1 MIIDNKEVSEEFIKQ
16 LMLKMGKE
24 QEEEN
29 LNMLKE
35 KLLSINV
42 PEIDLTY
49 SEKMIKCLEY
59 DVFDCFNIYG
69 IRYYDLEEIQQN
81 SDIQLTDDII
91 SKDKDR
97 IVEFLVNIRDIVKR
111 FKDYKIQEVK
121 TINIEVEEVKEILC

>member
-29 LNMLKE
+29 LNILKE
-35 KLLSINV
+35 KLSSITI
-42 PEIDLTY
+42 PAIELIH
-49 SEKMIKCLEY
+49 SEKMLKCLEY

-91 SKDKDR
+91 SRDKDR
-97 IVEFLVNIRDIVKR
+97 IINFLLNIRDVVKI
-111 FKDYKIQEVK
+111 FNDYKIQEVK
-121 TINIEVEEVKEILC
+121 PINIEVEEVKEILW

>member
-29 LNMLKE
+29 LNILKE
-35 KLLSINV
+35 KLSSITI
-42 PEIDLTY
+42 PTIDLIH

-91 SKDKDR
+91 SRDKDR
-97 IVEFLVNIRDIVKR
+97 IINFLLNIRDIVKT
-111 FKDYKIQEVK
+111 FKNYKIQEVK
-121 TINIEVEEVKEILC
+121 PINLEVEEVKEILC

>member
-29 LNMLKE
+29 LNILKE

-42 PEIDLTY
+42 PEINLTHA
-49 SEKMIKCLEY
+49 EKMLKCLEY

-81 SDIQLTDDII
+81 NDIQLTDNII

-97 IVEFLVNIRDIVKR
+97 IIEFLLNIRDIVKI

-121 TINIEVEEVKEILC
+121 PINIEVEEVKEILC

>member
-42 PEIDLTY
+42 PEIDLIY

-81 SDIQLTDDII
+81 SGIKLTDDVV

-97 IVEFLVNIRDIVKR
+97 IVEFLVNIRDIVKI

-121 TINIEVEEVKEILC
+121 PINLEVEEVKEILC

>member
-91 SKDKDR
+91 SRDKDR
-97 IVEFLVNIRDIVKR
+97 IINFLFNIRDIVKT
-111 FKDYKIQEVK
+111 FNNYKIQEVK
-121 TINIEVEEVKEILC
+121 SINIELEEVKEILC

>member
-29 LNMLKE
+29 LNILKE
-35 KLLSINV
+35 KLSSITI
-42 PEIDLTY
+42 PAIDLIH
-49 SEKMIKCLEY
+49 SEKMLKCLEY

-91 SKDKDR
+91 SRDKDR
-97 IVEFLVNIRDIVKR
+97 IINFLLNIRDVVKI
-111 FKDYKIQEVK
+111 FNDYKIQEVK
-121 TINIEVEEVKEILC
+121 PINIEAEEVREILC

>member
-29 LNMLKE
+29 LNILKE
-35 KLLSINV
+35 KLSSITI
-42 PEIDLTY
+42 PAIDLIH
-49 SEKMIKCLEY
+49 SEKMLKCLEY

-69 IRYYDLEEIQQN
+69 IRYYDLEEIQQS

-91 SKDKDR
+91 SRDKDR
-97 IVEFLVNIRDIVKR
+97 IINFLLNIRDIVKI

-121 TINIEVEEVKEILC
+121 PINLEVEEVNEILC

>member
-69 IRYYDLEEIQQN
+69 IRYYDLEEIKQN

-121 TINIEVEEVKEILC
+121 TINLEVEEVKEILC

>member
-35 KLLSINV
+35 KLLNISV

-121 TINIEVEEVKEILC
+121 PINIEVEEVKEILC

>member
-29 LNMLKE
+29 LNILKE
-35 KLLSINV
+35 KLSSITI
-42 PEIDLTY
+42 PAIDLIH
-49 SEKMIKCLEY
+49 SEKMLKCLEY

-91 SKDKDR
+91 SRDKDR
-97 IVEFLVNIRDIVKR
+97 IINFLLNIRDTVKT

-121 TINIEVEEVKEILC
+121 PINLEVEEVKEILC

>member
-29 LNMLKE
+29 LNILKE
-35 KLLSINV
+35 KLSSITI
-42 PEIDLTY
+42 PAIDLIH
-49 SEKMIKCLEY
+49 SEKMLKCLEY

-81 SDIQLTDDII
+81 SSIKLTDDII

-121 TINIEVEEVKEILC
+121 PINLEVEEVKEILC

>member
-29 LNMLKE
+29 LNILKE
-35 KLLSINV
+35 KLLSITT
-42 PEIDLTY
+42 PSIDLIH

-81 SDIQLTDDII
+81 SGIKLTDDII

-97 IVEFLVNIRDIVKR
+97 IVEFLVNIREIVKT

-121 TINIEVEEVKEILC
+121 PINIEVEEVKEILC

>member
-81 SDIQLTDDII
+81 SCIKLTDDII

-121 TINIEVEEVKEILC
+121 PINIEVEEVREILC

>member
-29 LNMLKE
+29 LNILKE
-35 KLLSINV
+35 KLSSINI
-42 PEIDLTY
+42 PTIDLIH
-49 SEKMIKCLEY
+49 SEKMLKCLEY

-69 IRYYDLEEIQQN
+69 IRYYDLEEIKQN

-97 IVEFLVNIRDIVKR
+97 IINFLLNIRDVVKI
-111 FKDYKIQEVK
+111 FNDYKIQEVK
-121 TINIEVEEVKEILC
+121 PINIEVEEVKEILC

>member
-35 KLLSINV
+35 KLLTINV

-121 TINIEVEEVKEILC
+121 PINIEVEEVKEILC

>member
-29 LNMLKE
+29 LNILKE

-42 PEIDLTY
+42 PEINLTY
-49 SEKMIKCLEY
+49 AEKMLKCLEY

-97 IVEFLVNIRDIVKR
+97 IVEFLLNIRDIVKR

-121 TINIEVEEVKEILC
+121 PINLEVEEVKEILC

>member
-29 LNMLKE
+29 LNILKE
-35 KLLSINV
+35 KLSSITIPV
-42 PEIDLTY
+42 IDLIH
-49 SEKMIKCLEY
+49 SEKMLKCLEF

-97 IVEFLVNIRDIVKR
+97 IINFLLNIRDILKI

-121 TINIEVEEVKEILC
+121 PINIEVEEVKEILC

>member
-42 PEIDLTY
+42 PEIDLIY

-81 SDIQLTDDII
+81 SNIQLTDNII

-111 FKDYKIQEVK
+111 FKDYKIQELK
-121 TINIEVEEVKEILC
+121 PINLEVEKVKEILC

>member
-29 LNMLKE
+29 LNILKE
-35 KLLSINV
+35 KLLSINI
-42 PEIDLTY
+42 PQIDLTY
-49 SEKMIKCLEY
+49 SEKMINCLEY

-81 SDIQLTDDII
+81 SSIKLTDDII

-121 TINIEVEEVKEILC
+121 PINLEVEEVKEILC

>member
-29 LNMLKE
+29 LNILKE
-35 KLLSINV
+35 KLSSITI
-42 PEIDLTY
+42 PAIDLIH
-49 SEKMIKCLEY
+49 SEKMLKCLEY

-91 SKDKDR
+91 SRDKDR
-97 IVEFLVNIRDIVKR
+97 IINFLLNIRDVVKI
-111 FKDYKIQEVK
+111 FKNYKIQEVK
-121 TINIEVEEVKEILC
+121 PINIEVEEVKEILC

>member
-29 LNMLKE
+29 LNILKE
-35 KLLSINV
+35 KLSSITI
-42 PEIDLTY
+42 PAIDLIH
-49 SEKMIKCLEY
+49 SEKMLKCLEY

-91 SKDKDR
+91 SRDKDR
-97 IVEFLVNIRDIVKR
+97 IINFLLNIRDVVKI
-111 FKDYKIQEVK
+111 FNDYKIQEVK
-121 TINIEVEEVKEILC
+121 PINIEVEEVKEILC

>member
-91 SKDKDR
+91 SKDKYR

-121 TINIEVEEVKEILC
+121 PINIELE

>member
-29 LNMLKE
+29 LIILKE
-35 KLLSINV
+35 KLSSITI
-42 PEIDLTY
+42 PAIDLIH
-49 SEKMIKCLEY
+49 SEKMLKCLEY

-69 IRYYDLEEIQQN
+69 IRYYDLEEIRQN

-91 SKDKDR
+91 SRDKDR
-97 IVEFLVNIRDIVKR
+97 IINFLLNIKEIVKI

-121 TINIEVEEVKEILC
+121 PINIEVEEVKEILC

>member
-81 SDIQLTDDII
+81 SGIKLTDDII

-97 IVEFLVNIRDIVKR
+97 IVEFLVNIIDIVKT
-111 FKDYKIQEVK
+111 FNNYKIQEVK
-121 TINIEVEEVKEILC
+121 SVNIELEEVEEILC

>member
-81 SDIQLTDDII
+81 SGIKLTDDII

-121 TINIEVEEVKEILC
+121 PINLEVEEVKEILC

>member
-29 LNMLKE
+29 LNILKE
-35 KLLSINV
+35 KLSSITI
-42 PEIDLTY
+42 PAIDLIH
-49 SEKMIKCLEY
+49 SEKMLKCLEY

-91 SKDKDR
+91 SRDKDR
-97 IVEFLVNIRDIVKR
+97 IINFLLNIRDIVKI

-121 TINIEVEEVKEILC
+121 PINIEVEEVKEILC

>member
-29 LNMLKE
+29 LNILKE
-35 KLLSINV
+35 KLSSITI
-42 PEIDLTY
+42 PAIDLIH
-49 SEKMIKCLEY
+49 SEKMLKCLEY

-91 SKDKDR
+91 SRDKDR
-97 IVEFLVNIRDIVKR
+97 IINFLLNIRDTVKT

-121 TINIEVEEVKEILC
+121 PINIEVEEVKEILC

>member
-81 SDIQLTDDII
+81 SGIKLTDDII

-121 TINIEVEEVKEILC
+121 PINLEVEEVREILC

>member
-29 LNMLKE
+29 LNILKE
-35 KLLSINV
+35 KLSSITI
-42 PEIDLTY
+42 PAIELIH
-49 SEKMIKCLEY
+49 SEKMLKCLEY

-91 SKDKDR
+91 SRDKDR
-97 IVEFLVNIRDIVKR
+97 IINFLLNIRDVVKI

-121 TINIEVEEVKEILC
+121 PINIEVEEVKEILC

>member
-29 LNMLKE
+29 LNILKE
-35 KLLSINV
+35 KLSSITI
-42 PEIDLTY
+42 PAIDLIH
-49 SEKMIKCLEY
+49 SEKMLKCLEY

-91 SKDKDR
+91 SRDKDR
-97 IVEFLVNIRDIVKR
+97 IINFLLNIRDIVKI

-121 TINIEVEEVKEILC
+121 PINIEVEEVREILC

>member
-29 LNMLKE
+29 LNILKE
-35 KLLSINV
+35 KLSSITI
-42 PEIDLTY
+42 PAIDLIH
-49 SEKMIKCLEY
+49 SEKMIKCLEFN
-59 DVFDCFNIYG
+59 VFDCFNIDG

-97 IVEFLVNIRDIVKR
+97 IINFLLNIRDIVKI

-121 TINIEVEEVKEILC
+121 PINIEVEEVKEILC

>member
-29 LNMLKE
+29 LNILKE
-35 KLLSINV
+35 KLSSITI
-42 PEIDLTY
+42 PTIDLIH
-49 SEKMIKCLEY
+49 SEKIIKCLEY

-91 SKDKDR
+91 SRDKDR
-97 IVEFLVNIRDIVKR
+97 IINFLLNIRDIVKT
-111 FKDYKIQEVK
+111 FKNYKIQEVK
-121 TINIEVEEVKEILC
+121 PINLEVEEVKEILC

>member
-42 PEIDLTY
+42 PEIDLIY

-97 IVEFLVNIRDIVKR
+97 IVEFLLNIRDIVKR

-121 TINIEVEEVKEILC
+121 PINLEVEEVKEILC

>member
-29 LNMLKE
+29 LNILKE
-35 KLLSINV
+35 KLSSITI
-42 PEIDLTY
+42 PAIDLIH
-49 SEKMIKCLEY
+49 SEKMLKCLEY

-81 SDIQLTDDII
+81 SDIKLTDDII

-121 TINIEVEEVKEILC
+121 PINIEVEEVKEILC

>member
-16 LMLKMGKE
+16 LMLQMGKE

-29 LNMLKE
+29 LNILKE

-42 PEIDLTY
+42 PEIDLIH

-91 SKDKDR
+91 SRDKDR
-97 IVEFLVNIRDIVKR
+97 IINFLLNIRDIVKI

-121 TINIEVEEVKEILC
+121 PINIEVEEVKEILC

>member
-42 PEIDLTY
+42 PEIDLNY

-121 TINIEVEEVKEILC
+121 SINIEIEEVKEILC

>member
-42 PEIDLTY
+42 PEINLTY
-49 SEKMIKCLEY
+49 AEKMLKCLEY

-121 TINIEVEEVKEILC
+121 PINIEVEEVKEILC